1 MEKSLN
7 DNLAE
12 SMDRVDDEALDLAL
26 EELKKIL
33 AEREAKK

>member
-12 SMDRVDDEALDLAL
+12 SMNKVDDDALDMAI
-26 EELKKIL
+26 EELKKIK
-33 AEREAKK
+33 AELDAKK

>member
-1 MEKSLN
+1 MEKHLN
-7 DNLAE
+7 DNLGQ
-12 SMDRVDDEALDLAL
+12 SMIKVDEDALDMAL